1 MNQDITPSTYQP
13 SGQTPA
19 PNAGPSPA
27 TSPAPSAPQQPT
39 GQVIP
44 LQSGPKR
51 SKGKAVLLVLLFL
64 LLLAAIGGVYY
75 WQHGKYDSLAT
86 AKTAADKQIV
96 SLQSQLNA
104 KTTAPKAT
112 TPTPAAATPNY
123 NVVTGNVTTQAAT
136 TASISALYKPG
147 SIDEIWLEY
156 GTTPDKL
163 ATATPH
169 ITQGLGAGDAN
180 TYAQQIFK
188 VTGLTAGQNYFYHVA
203 AKSKGATVYGGT
215 ASFTAVK

>member
-1 MNQDITPSTYQP
+1 MNQDITPSPYQ
-13 SGQTPA
+13 SGGQA
-19 PNAGPSPA
+19 
-27 TSPAPSAPQQPT
+27 PAPSATPT
-39 GQVIP
+39 PNTDSTPSASQSPSGQVIP

-51 SKGKAVLLVLLFL
+51 GKGKAVLLTLLFL

-75 WQHGKYDSLAT
+75 WQHGKYDTLAT

-104 KTTAPKAT
+104 KAT
-112 TPTPAAATPNY
+112 TPKPVATTPATTPNY

-136 TASISALYKPG
+136 TASVSALYKPG
-147 SIDEIWLEY
+147 SVDEIWLEY

-163 ATATPH
+163 STATAH
-169 ITQGLGAGDAN
+169 VTQGLGAGDAN
-180 TYAQQIFK
+180 NYAQQVFK
-188 VTGLTAGQNYFYHVA
+188 LTGLSAGQNYFYHVA
-203 AKSKGATVYGGT
+203 AKSKGATVYGGI